1 MDTRSPEE
9 LLTEQVL
16 IISHNYLVTLGTLGS
31 LDPPDWSLSGYGTV
45 SVIKWAKE
53 VNCGKVDFE
62 LETDII

>member
-16 IISHNYLVTLGTLGS
+16 IISHNYLVTLGT

-62 LETDII
+62 LEIDII